1 MSHSHNEQRNATH
14 KREQLSNYFSGIVL
28 FSISSEMTQLGKH
41 SHETHEMVCY
51 DTICNKSSYH

>member
-51 DTICNKSSYH
+51 DTICNKS